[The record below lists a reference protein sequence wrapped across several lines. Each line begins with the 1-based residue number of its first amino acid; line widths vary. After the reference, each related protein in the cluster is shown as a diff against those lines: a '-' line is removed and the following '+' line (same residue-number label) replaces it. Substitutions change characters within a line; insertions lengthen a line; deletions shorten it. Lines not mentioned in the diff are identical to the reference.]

1 MGNELLTA
9 LTSWMTLAVSVLVP
23 VTLAWIVYQT
33 QSSYVLKVRVW
44 KLVNGKVKSKDPDIQ
59 GFFDEQEMLMFFRFT
74 QTDADDTA
82 DMKRYIQ
89 WSKHTGIPL
98 WMVRKSKNYFDK
110 EKLCI
115 KDGDVKVLGFNKFS
129 LRLLSTVFL
138 LGAMMMFFVFITP
151 QAIIRLNASGQWLS
165 LGADNA
171 HVRFKGKAEALTK
184 SECNSLSAEEISGSK
199 FQLQDAKILCDGWK
213 APGGVES
220 FVETN
225 VSGQRKVSGWLLLV
239 LIAYASSTWL
249 GASRAQTAQEVHRRL
264 ESKQKDAPTDG
275 TVEV

>member
-89 WSKHTGIPL
+89 WSKNTGIPL

-110 EKLCI
+110 EI
-115 KDGDVKVLGFNKFS
+115 
-129 LRLLSTVFL
+129 
-138 LGAMMMFFVFITP
+138 P
-151 QAIIRLNASGQWLS
+151 
-165 LGADNA
+165 
-171 HVRFKGKAEALTK
+171 
-184 SECNSLSAEEISGSK
+184 
-199 FQLQDAKILCDGWK
+199 
-213 APGGVES
+213 P
-220 FVETN
+220 
-225 VSGQRKVSGWLLLV
+225 
-239 LIAYASSTWL
+239 
-249 GASRAQTAQEVHRRL
+249 
-264 ESKQKDAPTDG
+264 
-275 TVEV
+275 